1 LCQAGAAYSCTS
13 SRLAVIVLAIS
24 CTSTRAMG
32 SARSTKSALMRR
44 NTLTRSMSGVAAQSG
59 WAAPAA
65 ATARSTSA
73 GEHLAISF
81 TSSPE
86 YGERTSKVP
95 ALPSTHRPP
104 MRASLGRADALS
116 TTTVMSIS
124 SL

>member
-1 LCQAGAAYSCTS
+1 
-13 SRLAVIVLAIS
+13 
-24 CTSTRAMG
+24 MG

-44 NTLTRSMSGVAAQSG
+44 KTLTRSMSGVAAQPG

-73 GEHLAISF
+73 GAHRAISF

-86 YGERTSKVP
+86 YGFRTSNVP

-104 MRASLGRADALS
+104 MRASRGSADAVS
-116 TTTVMSIS
+116 TAIAMSIS
-124 SL
+124 SLGRYPGHILERRLEDVGDARHAGNDQ